1 MMAVATTSPDL
12 VAGRLPRRA
21 YDNLR
26 GLNPHWEG
34 KPGPP
39 VPSYRRSLFEHL
51 YRSLRRGLTPVTV
64 LRGPR
69 RVGKT
74 VLLRQVIDQLLQSGV
89 SPSRILYVPFDDIGS
104 LTGIVEPVLALAQW
118 YEQRVL
124 GQSFNEAAHRD
135 APAYLL
141 FDEVQN
147 LAEWAPQI
155 KHLVDNYAV
164 RTLVTGSSSLRI
176 EAGRDSLAG
185 RITTLDL
192 GPLLLREIA
201 ELHGAGPTRPI
212 WDGQSLGELKRL
224 EFWQHAASAAQ
235 SDMEPRLRA
244 FASFSDRGAY
254 PVAHERSEV
263 PLDELWSY
271 LNEAVVKRAIQH
283 DLRMGERGRRR
294 DERLLEEVFRLACRY
309 IGQAPR
315 QALYVSELQ
324 QALSANIGWQRILAY
339 LRFLDGSLLFRLIDP
354 LELRLKRKKGAPK
367 LCLCD
372 HTLRASWL
380 GEVIPLEQ
388 DALARA
394 PHLTDLAG
402 HIAEST
408 VGYFLSTSPHIQVAW
423 FPERAAEPEVD
434 FVITI
439 GDRRIPLEVRYRRRI
454 DPHRDTLGLRAFL
467 EKRVYNAPFGI
478 LITQSDDVTVA
489 DPRIV
494 TLSLSSFLWM
504 R

>member
-1 MMAVATTSPDL
+1 MIGSAMTSPDL
-12 VAGRLPRRA
+12 LSGSLPGRA

-34 KPGPP
+34 RPGPP
-39 VPSYRRSLFEHL
+39 IPNYRRWLFEHL
-51 YRSLRRGLTPVTV
+51 YQGLGRGLTPVIV

-74 VLLRQVIDQLLQSGV
+74 VLLRQVIDQLLQDGV
-89 SPSRILYVPFDDIGS
+89 AASRILYVPFDDIGS
-104 LTGIVEPVLALAQW
+104 LTGIAEPVLTLAQW
-118 YEQRVL
+118 YEKRVL
-124 GQSFNEAAHRD
+124 GRSFNEAAR
-135 APAYLL
+135 AGEPAYLL

-147 LAEWAPQI
+147 LSEWAPQI
-155 KHLVDNYAV
+155 KHLVDNYAI
-164 RTLVTGSSSLRI
+164 RALVTGSSSLRI

-192 GPLLLREIA
+192 GPLLLREIS
-201 ELHGAGPTRPI
+201 EMHDGGPTRPI
-212 WDGQSLGELKRL
+212 WDEQSLGELKHI
-224 EFWQHAASAAQ
+224 EFWHHAAAVAKGEAA
-235 SDMEPRLRA
+235 PRRRA
-244 FASFSDRGAY
+244 FAAFSERGAY
-254 PVAHERSEV
+254 PIAHERSEV
-263 PLDELWSY
+263 PIGELWSY
-271 LNEAVVKRAIQH
+271 LNESVVRRAIQH

-315 QALYVSELQ
+315 QTLYVSELQ
-324 QALSANIGWQRILAY
+324 EALSASIGWQRILAY
-339 LRFLDGSLLFRLIDP
+339 LKFLDGSLLFRLIEP

-380 GEVIPLEQ
+380 GEVIPLDP
-388 DALARA
+388 DALAQA

-408 VGYFLSTSPHIQVAW
+408 IGYFLSTAPNIQVAW

-439 GDRRIPLEVRYRRRI
+439 GDRRIPIEIRYQRRI
-454 DPHRDTLGLRAFL
+454 DPLRDTVGLRTFL

-478 LITQSDDVTVA
+478 LVTQSDDTTVA